1 MVGKLVV
8 DYEEVSLGDLL
19 EFLTD
24 KGVECCVDGDDIY
37 VCDKKYIKINTQ
49 KYFSNYMKEKKIQN
63 YFFKELTSPPTRTP
77 TNYVQT
83 WLLEKFNEQERLRF
97 EEQHQAELKKAQEN
111 IQRAMEEYKQ
121 LYTKYINQQN
131 KEAQSD
137 GGSNN

>member
-1 MVGKLVV
+1 MIGKLVV
-8 DYEEVSLGDLL
+8 DYDEVSLGDLL

-24 KGVECCVDGDDIY
+24 KGAECCVDGDNIY
-37 VCDKKYIKINTQ
+37 VYTCQPEGVRKNPIIV
-49 KYFSNYMKEKKIQN
+49 KEKKIQN

-111 IQRAMEEYKQ
+111 IQKAMEEYKQ

>member
-1 MVGKLVV
+1 MIGKLVV

-24 KGVECCVDGDDIY
+24 KGIECCVDGDNIY
-37 VCDKKYIKINTQ
+37 VYTCQPEGVRKNPIIV
-49 KYFSNYMKEKKIQN
+49 KEKKIQN

-83 WLLEKFNEQERLRF
+83 WLLEKFNEQEYLRF
-97 EEQHQAELKKAQEN
+97 EEKHQAELKKAQEN
-111 IQRAMEEYKQ
+111 IQKAMEEYKQ
-121 LYTKYINQQN
+121 LYTKYVNQQN

-137 GGSNN
+137 GGSNK

>member
-1 MVGKLVV
+1 MIGKLVV
-8 DYEEVSLGDLL
+8 DYEEISLGDLL

-24 KGVECCVDGDDIY
+24 KDIECCVDGDNIY
-37 VCDKKYIKINTQ
+37 IYSILNHHEVQ
-49 KYFSNYMKEKKIQN
+49 KLIDMNKKKIQN

-111 IQRAMEEYKQ
+111 IQKAMEEYKQ
-121 LYTKYINQQN
+121 LYTKYIKQQN
-131 KEAQSD
+131 KGAQSD

>member
-1 MVGKLVV
+1 MIGKLVV

-24 KGVECCVDGDDIY
+24 KGVECCVDGDNIY
-37 VCDKKYIKINTQ
+37 TYLE
-49 KYFSNYMKEKKIQN
+49 NYKGVRENSIIVKEKKIQN

-97 EEQHQAELKKAQEN
+97 EEQHQAELKKAQAN
-111 IQRAMEEYKQ
+111 IQKAMEEYKQ
-121 LYTKYINQQN
+121 LYTKYVNQQN

>member
-1 MVGKLVV
+1 MIGKLVV

-24 KGVECCVDGDDIY
+24 KGAECCVDGDNIY
-37 VCDKKYIKINTQ
+37 VYICQPEGVRKNPIIV
-49 KYFSNYMKEKKIQN
+49 KEKKIQN

-111 IQRAMEEYKQ
+111 VQKAMEEYKQ
-121 LYTKYINQQN
+121 LYTKYVNQQN

>member
-1 MVGKLVV
+1 MIGKLVV
-8 DYEEVSLGDLL
+8 DYEEVSLGNLL

-24 KGVECCVDGDDIY
+24 KGVECCVDGDNIY
-37 VCDKKYIKINTQ
+37 VYGSEVDVGAPNLIIVNK
-49 KYFSNYMKEKKIQN
+49 KKIQN

-111 IQRAMEEYKQ
+111 IQKAMEEYKQ

>member
-1 MVGKLVV
+1 MIGKLVV

-24 KGVECCVDGDDIY
+24 KGVECCVDGDNIY
-37 VCDKKYIKINTQ
+37 VYICQPEGVRKNPIIV
-49 KYFSNYMKEKKIQN
+49 KEQKIQN

-111 IQRAMEEYKQ
+111 IQKAMEEYKQ

>member
-1 MVGKLVV
+1 MIGKLVV
-8 DYEEVSLGDLL
+8 DYEEVSLGDLV
-19 EFLTD
+19 EFLTEND
-24 KGVECCVDGDDIY
+24 IECCIDGDNIY
-37 VCDKKYIKINTQ
+37 VYNSKLDIQGTKLILSEK
-49 KYFSNYMKEKKIQN
+49 KKIQN

-111 IQRAMEEYKQ
+111 IQKAMEEYKQ
-121 LYTKYINQQN
+121 LYTKYVNQQN

>member
-1 MVGKLVV
+1 MIGKLVV
-8 DYEEVSLGDLL
+8 DYEEVSLRDLL

-24 KGVECCVDGDDIY
+24 KGVECCVDGDNIY
-37 VCDKKYIKINTQ
+37 VYSSEVDVGAPNLIIV
-49 KYFSNYMKEKKIQN
+49 KEKKIQN

-97 EEQHQAELKKAQEN
+97 EEQHQAELKKAQKN
-111 IQRAMEEYKQ
+111 VQKAMEEYKQ
-121 LYTKYINQQN
+121 LYTKYVNQQN

>member
-1 MVGKLVV
+1 MIGKLVV

-24 KGVECCVDGDDIY
+24 NDIECCVDGDNIY
-37 VCDKKYIKINTQ
+37 VYNPKLDIQGTKLILSEK
-49 KYFSNYMKEKKIQN
+49 KKIQN

-111 IQRAMEEYKQ
+111 IQKAMEEYKQ

>member
-1 MVGKLVV
+1 MIGKLVV

-24 KGVECCVDGDDIY
+24 KGAECCVDGDNIY
-37 VCDKKYIKINTQ
+37 VY
-49 KYFSNYMKEKKIQN
+49 SKEKQQILYDTIIVNKKKIQN

-111 IQRAMEEYKQ
+111 IQKAMEEYRQ
-121 LYTKYINQQN
+121 LYTKYVNQQN

>member
-1 MVGKLVV
+1 MIGKLVV

-19 EFLTD
+19 EFLTN
-24 KGVECCVDGDDIY
+24 KGAECCVDGDNIY
-37 VCDKKYIKINTQ
+37 VYTCQPEGVRKNPIIV
-49 KYFSNYMKEKKIQN
+49 KEKKIQN

>member
-1 MVGKLVV
+1 MIGKLVV

-19 EFLTD
+19 KLLTD
-24 KGVECCVDGDDIY
+24 KGVECCVDGDNIY
-37 VCDKKYIKINTQ
+37 VYEPNLGKQYAI
-49 KYFSNYMKEKKIQN
+49 SNIMRKKKIQN

-77 TNYVQT
+77 INYVQT

-111 IQRAMEEYKQ
+111 IQKAMEEYKQ
-121 LYTKYINQQN
+121 LYTKYVNQQN

>member
-1 MVGKLVV
+1 MIGKLVV

-19 EFLTD
+19 ESLTD
-24 KGVECCVDGDDIY
+24 KGVECCVDGDNIY
-37 VCDKKYIKINTQ
+37 VYGSEVDVGAPNLIIVNK
-49 KYFSNYMKEKKIQN
+49 KKIQN

-111 IQRAMEEYKQ
+111 IQKAMEEYKQ

>member
-1 MVGKLVV
+1 MIGKLVV

-24 KGVECCVDGDDIY
+24 NDIECCIDGDNIY
-37 VCDKKYIKINTQ
+37 VYNPKLDIQGTKLIL
-49 KYFSNYMKEKKIQN
+49 SEKKKIRS

-111 IQRAMEEYKQ
+111 IQKAMEEYKQ
-121 LYTKYINQQN
+121 LYTKYVNQQN

>member
-1 MVGKLVV
+1 MIGKLVV

-24 KGVECCVDGDDIY
+24 KGAECCIDGDNIY
-37 VCDKKYIKINTQ
+37 VYICQPEGVRKNPIIV
-49 KYFSNYMKEKKIQN
+49 KEKKIQN

-111 IQRAMEEYKQ
+111 IQKAMEEYKQ
-121 LYTKYINQQN
+121 LYTKYVNQQN

>member
-1 MVGKLVV
+1 MIGKLVV

-24 KGVECCVDGDDIY
+24 KGAECCVDGDNIY
-37 VCDKKYIKINTQ
+37 VY
-49 KYFSNYMKEKKIQN
+49 SKEKQQILYDTIIVNKKKIQN

>member
-1 MVGKLVV
+1 MIGKLVV

-19 EFLTD
+19 EFLTN
-24 KGVECCVDGDDIY
+24 KGAECCVDGDNIY
-37 VCDKKYIKINTQ
+37 VYGSEVDVGAPNLIIVNK
-49 KYFSNYMKEKKIQN
+49 KKIQN

-97 EEQHQAELKKAQEN
+97 EEQHQTELKKAQEN
-111 IQRAMEEYKQ
+111 IQKAMEEYKQ

>member
-1 MVGKLVV
+1 MIGKLVV

-19 EFLTD
+19 KLLTD
-24 KGVECCVDGDDIY
+24 KGVECCVDGDNIY
-37 VCDKKYIKINTQ
+37 VYEPNLGKQYAI
-49 KYFSNYMKEKKIQN
+49 SNIMNKKKIQN

-111 IQRAMEEYKQ
+111 IQKAMEKYKQ

>member
-1 MVGKLVV
+1 MKQITTNLGRSYNSEEKRVDVGAPNLIIVNK
-8 DYEEVSLGDLL
+8 
-19 EFLTD
+19 
-24 KGVECCVDGDDIY
+24 
-37 VCDKKYIKINTQ
+37 
-49 KYFSNYMKEKKIQN
+49 KKIQN

-111 IQRAMEEYKQ
+111 IQKAMEEYKQ

>member
-1 MVGKLVV
+1 MIGKLVV

-24 KGVECCVDGDDIY
+24 KGAECCVDGDNIY
-37 VCDKKYIKINTQ
+37 VY
-49 KYFSNYMKEKKIQN
+49 SKEKQQILYDTIIVNKKKIQN

-111 IQRAMEEYKQ
+111 IQKAMEEYKQ
-121 LYTKYINQQN
+121 LYTKYVNQQN

>member
-1 MVGKLVV
+1 MIGKLVV

-19 EFLTD
+19 KSLTD
-24 KGVECCVDGDDIY
+24 KGIECCVDGDNIY
-37 VCDKKYIKINTQ
+37 VYGSEVDVGAPNLIIVNK
-49 KYFSNYMKEKKIQN
+49 KKIQN

-97 EEQHQAELKKAQEN
+97 EEQHQAELKKAQKN
-111 IQRAMEEYKQ
+111 IQKAMEEYKQ
-121 LYTKYINQQN
+121 LYTKYVNQQN

>member
-1 MVGKLVV
+1 MIGKLVV

-24 KGVECCVDGDDIY
+24 KGIECCVDGETVY
-37 VCDKKYIKINTQ
+37 VYEASGRHHTS
-49 KYFSNYMKEKKIQN
+49 FLMYMKRGKYKN
-63 YFFKELTSPPTRTP
+63 YFFKELISPPTRTP

-121 LYTKYINQQN
+121 LYTKYVNQQN

>member
-1 MVGKLVV
+1 MIGKLVV
-8 DYEEVSLGDLL
+8 DYEEVNLGDLL
-19 EFLTD
+19 EFLTEND
-24 KGVECCVDGDDIY
+24 IECCIDGDNIY
-37 VCDKKYIKINTQ
+37 VYNSKLDIQGTKLILSEK
-49 KYFSNYMKEKKIQN
+49 KKIQN

-97 EEQHQAELKKAQEN
+97 EEQHQAELKKAQKN

-121 LYTKYINQQN
+121 LYTKYVNQQN

>member
-1 MVGKLVV
+1 MIGKLVV

-19 EFLTD
+19 EFLTEND
-24 KGVECCVDGDDIY
+24 IECCIDGDNIY
-37 VCDKKYIKINTQ
+37 VYNPKLDIQGTKLILSEK
-49 KYFSNYMKEKKIQN
+49 KKIQN

-111 IQRAMEEYKQ
+111 IQKAMEEYKQ

>member
-1 MVGKLVV
+1 MIGKLVV
-8 DYEEVSLGDLL
+8 DYEEISLGDLL
-19 EFLTD
+19 KLLTD
-24 KGVECCVDGDDIY
+24 NDIECCIDGDNIY
-37 VCDKKYIKINTQ
+37 VYNPKLDIQGTKLILSEK
-49 KYFSNYMKEKKIQN
+49 KKIQN

-83 WLLEKFNEQERLRF
+83 WLLEKFNEQECLRF

-111 IQRAMEEYKQ
+111 IQKAMEEYKQ

>member
-1 MVGKLVV
+1 MIGKLVV

-24 KGVECCVDGDDIY
+24 KDIECCIDGDNIY
-37 VCDKKYIKINTQ
+37 VYNPKLDIQGTKLIL
-49 KYFSNYMKEKKIQN
+49 SEKKKIHN

-111 IQRAMEEYKQ
+111 IQKAMEEYKQ
-121 LYTKYINQQN
+121 LNTKYINQQN
-131 KEAQSD
+131 KDAQSD

>member
-1 MVGKLVV
+1 MIGKLVV
-8 DYEEVSLGDLL
+8 DYEEISLGDLL
-19 EFLTD
+19 KLLTD
-24 KGVECCVDGDDIY
+24 NDIECCIDGDNIY
-37 VCDKKYIKINTQ
+37 VYNPKLDIQGTKLILSEK
-49 KYFSNYMKEKKIQN
+49 KKIQN

-111 IQRAMEEYKQ
+111 IQKAMEEYKQ

>member
-1 MVGKLVV
+1 MIGKLVV

-24 KGVECCVDGDDIY
+24 NDIECCIDGDNIY
-37 VCDKKYIKINTQ
+37 VYNPKLDIQGTKLILSEK
-49 KYFSNYMKEKKIQN
+49 KKIQN

-111 IQRAMEEYKQ
+111 IQKAMEEYKQ